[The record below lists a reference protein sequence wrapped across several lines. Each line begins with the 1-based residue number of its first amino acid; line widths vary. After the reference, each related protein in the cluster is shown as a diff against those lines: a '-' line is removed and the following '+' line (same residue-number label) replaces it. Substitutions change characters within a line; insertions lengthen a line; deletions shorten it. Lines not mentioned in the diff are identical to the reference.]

1 MLYVESDGTIK
12 LTRGDTARLT
22 VDIDNDVDGNEYI
35 IQEEDTLTMT
45 IKKNITDTVPALQKI
60 SKGVNVFHIQPSD
73 TSQLDFGSYKYDIQ
87 LMTAD
92 GDVYTVIGPATF
104 TLLKEVTC

>member
-22 VDIDNDVDGNEYI
+22 VDINNDVDGNEYI
-35 IQEEDTLTMT
+35 IQEEDILTMT
-45 IKKNITDTVPALQKI
+45 IKKNISDTEAALQKI

-73 TSQLDFGSYKYDIQ
+73 TSHLDFGSYKYDIQ
-87 LMTAD
+87 LTTAD
-92 GDVYTVIGPATF
+92 GDTYTVIGPSSF
-104 TLLKEVTC
+104 VLLKEVTY